1 LTAVAIR
8 ADSLDQVT
16 VQAQRDRE
24 KLKHDVNDFVSS
36 AIVKS
41 RGESLMRWDHPL
53 CPLVAGLAREP
64 AEFVLRRLS
73 DIARS
78 IHVPL
83 GKETCKPNFIV
94 TSRKTQVR
102 SEVVVVAKAAP
113 L

>member
-1 LTAVAIR
+1 MAIS
-8 ADSLDQVT
+8 ADSLDQIT